1 MEIAVYLDDGRNII
15 GVNNT
20 NNLAAEMQAN
30 EKGWTLIQNSDPDF
44 SIDEMFKWTVRE
56 SDNKLVHKSTGKTPD
71 EEMKNTIKILTE
83 GQLNGQLTDKQV
95 QEAVTA
101 MTKQAIQNQL
111 TSQMAITEL
120 TKQVANL
127 TIKLDAAN
135 GIDPT
140 PEAPADVTSAAT
152 TSGANITAK

>member
-1 MEIAVYLDDGRNII
+1 MKISVYLDDDRNII

-20 NNLAAEMQAN
+20 SNIAAEMQAT
-30 EKGWTLIQNSDPDF
+30 EKGWTLIQNSDLAF
-44 SIDEMFKWTVRE
+44 SIENMYEWTVRE

-101 MTKQAIQNQL
+101 MTKQAVQDKT
-111 TSQMAITEL
+111 TSQMAITDL
-120 TKQVANL
+120 TKQVADL
-127 TIKLDAAN
+127 TAKLDKAN
-135 GIDPT
+135 GVNPA
-140 PEAPADVTSAAT
+140 PEAPTDVTSTAT
-152 TSGANITAK
+152 TDGATITAK

>member
-1 MEIAVYLDDGRNII
+1 MSEISKISVKTENGIITNFLNYESNEEGWQVVDD
-15 GVNNT
+15 
-20 NNLAAEMQAN
+20 
-30 EKGWTLIQNSDPDF
+30 DPEF
-44 SIDEMFKWTVRE
+44 NYSNKFEWTVRE

-140 PEAPADVTSAAT
+140 PEAPTDVASTAT
-152 TSGANITAK
+152 DDGATVTAK